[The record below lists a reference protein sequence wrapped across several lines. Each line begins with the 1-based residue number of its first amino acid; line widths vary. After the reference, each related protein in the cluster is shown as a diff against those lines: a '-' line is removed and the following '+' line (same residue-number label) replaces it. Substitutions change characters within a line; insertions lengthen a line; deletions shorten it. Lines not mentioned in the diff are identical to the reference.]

1 VRLLD
6 LLGLLV
12 PVLEVTLVLV
22 MAVVLWELLRLRR
35 DVYLSQISL
44 PRIDDIRRAENS
56 LHEASAAAQAKVQ
69 TLTEKLERL
78 CAEAERLTSDAGIA
92 KVLETTEVVAAS
104 RPPHIR
110 EYEAGEPPT
119 DSPARARR
127 GPRVLSEAGRA
138 VYDKVLHLATRGL
151 DADSIAREVD
161 LTRAE
166 VELMLGTAS

>member
-1 VRLLD
+1 MQLQD

-12 PVLEVTLVLV
+12 PILEVTLFLV

-35 DVYLSQISL
+35 DVYLSQISM
-44 PRIDDIRRAENS
+44 PRIDEIRHAENS
-56 LHEASAAAQAKVQ
+56 LRETSAEALAKAQS
-69 TLTEKLERL
+69 LSEKLERL
-78 CAEAERLTSDAGIA
+78 CAEAERLMSEAVQPTPPEPMSEAPTNTPA
-92 KVLETTEVVAAS
+92 PREPEL
-104 RPPHIR
+104 RPSSIP
-110 EYEAGEPPT
+110 
-119 DSPARARR
+119 ARR

-138 VYDKVLHLATRGL
+138 MYDKVLHLATRGL

>member
-1 VRLLD
+1 VQLLD
-6 LLGLLV
+6 ILGLLV

-44 PRIDDIRRAENS
+44 PRIDEVRRAENS
-56 LHEASAAAQAKVQ
+56 LHEAAAQAQAKVEA
-69 TLTEKLERL
+69 LTEKLERL
-78 CAEAERLTSDAGIA
+78 CAEAERLTSGD
-92 KVLETTEVVAAS
+92 S
-104 RPPHIR
+104 RPMVSGMADETAATRPSAAR
-110 EYEAGEPPT
+110 EPEMPASDIPT
-119 DSPARARR
+119 RR

-138 VYDKVLHLATRGL
+138 MYDKVLHLATRGL

>member
-44 PRIDDIRRAENS
+44 PRIDEVRRVERS
-56 LHEASAAAQAKVQ
+56 LREAAAQAQAKVEA
-69 TLTEKLERL
+69 LTDKLERL
-78 CAEAERLTSDAGIA
+78 CNEAERLTSGDNRPVASDTMD
-92 KVLETTEVVAAS
+92 ETTAS
-104 RPPHIR
+104 GRHAGR
-110 EYEAGEPPT
+110 ETEPEMPASDFPT
-119 DSPARARR
+119 RR

-138 VYDKVLHLATRGL
+138 MYDKVLHLATRGL
-151 DADSIAREVD
+151 DAESIAREVD